1 MGRAGRRLRAMALGL
16 GLCLVLGGWAPGPA
30 AAAGLIRDAEI
41 EQVLRSLAQ
50 PLARAAGVSG
60 ARLRVLLINDP
71 RPNAFV
77 VDGQTILIHAGLMA
91 RLETAPQMQAVL
103 AHELAHIANGHLA
116 RRAANQRGARS
127 TAAMGLALSAAVAAT
142 GNAQA
147 GAGLALGTSSSA
159 RRAFLAHTRA
169 EEAAADETGL
179 HILADAGADPGA
191 MEEVLSLFAGQEAL
205 SSGRQDPYVRTHP
218 LSADRLRAVRAGA
231 AALPAGRADGAA
243 EATAQAYARARLKLA
258 AFLDPP
264 RHTLARLEG
273 DASPQARMARA
284 VALHRQPDRA
294 AARAEIAALV
304 QDFPQDAFLHEL
316 AGQIA
321 LESGDVEAAIAYHGQ
336 AVVLAEGQ
344 KRQPLPRAQGALRAG
359 LGLALLAR
367 GTPEDLEAART
378 ALEAARLSDPF
389 DPRALRGL
397 AMAHAR
403 LGAPALAALA
413 TAERYALLGRFEDA
427 RINANRA
434 LGLLRPGSPAARRAE
449 DVLDTAK
456 AALGR

>member
-1 MGRAGRRLRAMALGL
+1 MGRAGRRLRAIALGL
-16 GLCLVLGGWAPGPA
+16 GLCVVLGAGAPGPA

-50 PLARAAGVSG
+50 PLARAAGVAG

-127 TAAMGLALSAAVAAT
+127 TAAMGLALSAAVAAA
-142 GNAQA
+142 GNAEA

-179 HILADAGADPGA
+179 HIMADAGADPGA

-205 SSGRQDPYVRTHP
+205 SSSRQDPYVRTHP

-231 AALPAGRADGAA
+231 AALPAGRADEAA
-243 EATAQAYARARLKLA
+243 EQAARAYARARLKLA

-264 RHTLARLEG
+264 RHTLARLQG
-273 DASPQARMARA
+273 DASARARMARA
-284 VALHRQPDRA
+284 VALHRQPDGA

-336 AVVLAEGQ
+336 AVVLAEG
-344 KRQPLPRAQGALRAG
+344 LPRAQGALRAG

-367 GTPEDLEAART
+367 GTPEDLEAARS

-389 DPRALRGL
+389 DPRSLRGL

-449 DVLDTAK
+449 DVLDTAR